1 VRPYRR
7 AADPEGAPSGE
18 APREGLRSRRAALS
32 AAALPLGGVVAAAC
46 GAPGSGSAPGSGAA
60 GGSRIT
66 TPVTIGYL
74 SFFSPDDPQTISF
87 PHVLQQFQQQY
98 PNAVV
103 EQTST
108 SGTGGTVMEKYLTL
122 ISAGTPPDVAAVNPQ
137 FIEPLWSKG
146 ALADLTAYVKRDAR
160 TFQPEDFNEATL
172 LRAVRGGKWQALPL
186 QMGLWFLFYNAGA
199 LAGAGVPPPDG
210 SWTWNR
216 LLEAAVTVRQRDPN
230 SLGLTAPPYE
240 LPVRGNG
247 GDILSADEKR
257 CVLDQPP
264 AVEAVEWLGELRQ
277 KHRAVPDP
285 AETGGQTTRALF
297 DSGRYAFH
305 TGDPGFLSG
314 TLRGKLSFPW
324 DIAIVPRGRVAH
336 VDTVKGPSLV
346 LSAGIKQPEA
356 AWAWLAHYNG
366 IEMQRY
372 IATNGKIVSARKSA
386 LKAFVDLPEG
396 YNKQAIAQAAAIA
409 RPMPYVPRY
418 DEMDREIQAGLN
430 AVYAGQRTA
439 RDAMVEVV
447 QKVNPLL
454 SP

>member
-1 VRPYRR
+1 
-7 AADPEGAPSGE
+7 
-18 APREGLRSRRAALS
+18 
-32 AAALPLGGVVAAAC
+32 
-46 GAPGSGSAPGSGAA
+46 
-60 GGSRIT
+60 
-66 TPVTIGYL
+66 
-74 SFFSPDDPQTISF
+74 
-87 PHVLQQFQQQY
+87 VLQQFQQRH
-98 PNAVV
+98 PNVTV

-108 SGTGGTVMEKYLTL
+108 SGTGGNVMEKYLTL

-172 LRAVRGGKWQALPL
+172 LRAIRDGKWHALPL
-186 QMGLWFLFYNAGA
+186 QMGLWFLFYNAGSLGA
-199 LAGAGVPPPDG
+199 AGIPRPDAT
-210 SWTWNR
+210 WTWNR

-230 SLGLTAPPYE
+230 SLGSTMPPYE

-247 GDILSADEKR
+247 GDVLSADEKR

-285 AETGGQTTRALF
+285 SETGGQATRALF

-314 TLRGKLSFPW
+314 TLRGALSFPW
-324 DIAIVPRGRVAH
+324 DIAVVPRGRAAH
-336 VDTVKGPSLV
+336 MSTVKGPSLV
-346 LSAGIKQPEA
+346 LSAGSKQPDT
-356 AWAWLAHYNG
+356 AWAWLAHYDG
-366 IEMQRY
+366 VEMQRY

-386 LKAFVDLPEG
+386 LKAFVELPEG
-396 YNKQAIAQAAAIA
+396 YNKQAIADAAAIA

-439 RDAMVEVV
+439 RDAMVDVV

-454 SP
+454 SG